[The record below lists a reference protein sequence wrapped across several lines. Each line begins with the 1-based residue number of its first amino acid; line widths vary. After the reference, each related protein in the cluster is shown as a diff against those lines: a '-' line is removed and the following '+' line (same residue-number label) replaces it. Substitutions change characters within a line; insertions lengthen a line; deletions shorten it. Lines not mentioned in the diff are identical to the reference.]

1 VLVGAGDIAMCGRPE
16 AEATARLLDQ
26 IPGTVF
32 TAGDNAYMSGSPGDF
47 AACYEPTW
55 GRHKPRTRPAPGN
68 HDYQTPGASGYFGYF
83 GANAGPPG
91 LGYYS
96 YREGAWL
103 VLSLNSQVPAGSGSA
118 QAAWLRDTLSA
129 NPAPC
134 TLAYWHYP
142 LFSSGPS
149 GNIGVMREIWR
160 MLQEAGADVVIASH
174 DHLYERFGPQDADG
188 RYDPDRGLRQ
198 FVVGT
203 GGAHLYEVKALK
215 ANSEVRGSAHG
226 VLKLTLKMNSFDWQF
241 VPVAGQS
248 FTDTGTAQCH

>member
-1 VLVGAGDIAMCGRPE
+1 V
-16 AEATARLLDQ
+16 
-26 IPGTVF
+26 
-32 TAGDNAYMSGSPGDF
+32 
-47 AACYEPTW
+47 
-55 GRHKPRTRPAPGN
+55 
-68 HDYQTPGASGYFGYF
+68 
-83 GANAGPPG
+83 
-91 LGYYS
+91 
-96 YREGAWL
+96 
-103 VLSLNSQVPAGSGSA
+103 
-118 QAAWLRDTLSA
+118 WLRDTLSA